1 MDLLQEL
8 IIFKLENLSEAEK
21 LSDKTGELVDLA
33 YDLGYGELALMI
45 EDNYY

>member
-1 MDLLQEL
+1 MSLIEEL

-21 LSDKTGELVDLA
+21 LSDKTSELVDLA
-33 YDLGYGELALMI
+33 YNLGHVELASMI